1 MNIKYFFPIAI
12 STLGCNVAA
21 NTSVLKKTDNKKPN
35 VIVIFTD
42 DQGYQDLGCYGSPKI
57 KTPNI
62 DKMAAQGIR
71 LTDFYVS
78 ASISSPSR
86 AALLTGRNAALNGV
100 GNVFMPDNKG
110 MNSEEITI
118 AEMLKTVG
126 YKTACFGKWH
136 LGDLD
141 GHLPTD
147 QGFDEYFGIPYSNDM
162 YISPSQTF
170 AKNVLLR
177 DGYTLAMAKA
187 DQQFVAENRKD
198 NNKLVEKGLRIK
210 APLLGGKMIVE
221 YPCDQS
227 TLTARYFERA
237 IDFIQRSEKQ
247 PFFLYITPSM
257 PHVPLY
263 ANEKFAGKS
272 DRGLYGDVV
281 EEIDWQV
288 GNLLDYL
295 KKAGL
300 DENTLVIFSS
310 DNGPWLP
317 YKDDAGSALPL
328 RDGKFSCYEG
338 GMRVPCIL
346 RWPGVI
352 PQGKVNSQIVSTLD
366 FLPTIAAIAK
376 AQLPSV
382 MLNGINVI
390 SYLKNPDKRF
400 DRNIFF
406 YEKQKE
412 IWGVRKGDW
421 KLLPHGG
428 SRASKV
434 GDSPELY
441 NLKEDISEKV
451 NLAEKH
457 PEIVK
462 ELQEE
467 INQHSRQLVESTN

>member
-1 MNIKYFFPIAI
+1 MNNKYFFYIAI
-12 STLGCNVAA
+12 TTLGCNVAA
-21 NTSVLKKTDNKKPN
+21 KTSVLKKTDKIKPN

-71 LTDFYVS
+71 LTDFYVT

-100 GNVFMPDNKG
+100 GNVFMPDNNG

-118 AEMLKTVG
+118 AEMLKTAG

-162 YISPSQTF
+162 YISPSQIF
-170 AKNVLLR
+170 AENVLFR
-177 DGYTLAMAKA
+177 DGYTLALAQA
-187 DQQFVAENRKD
+187 DQNFVAENRKD
-198 NNKLVEKGLRIK
+198 NNKLVEKGLKVK
-210 APLLGGKMIVE
+210 APLLEGKKIVE

-227 TLTARYFERA
+227 TLTARYFEHA
-237 IDFIQRSEKQ
+237 INFIQHSDKQ
-247 PFFLYITPSM
+247 PFFLYITPAM

-263 ANEKFAGKS
+263 ANPKFAGKS
-272 DRGLYGDVV
+272 ERGLYGDVV

-300 DENTLVIFSS
+300 DDNTLVILSS

-317 YKDDAGSALPL
+317 YKENAGSALPL
-328 RDGKFSCYEG
+328 RDGKFSNYEG
-338 GMRVPCIL
+338 GMRVPCIM

-352 PQGKVNSQIVSTLD
+352 PQARVSSQIISTLD
-366 FLPTIAAIAK
+366 ILPTIAAISK

-382 MLNGINVI
+382 KLNGINI
-390 SYLKNPDKRF
+390 LNHLQNPNKKL
-400 DRNIFF
+400 DRNVFF

-421 KLLPHGG
+421 KLLPNGG
-428 SRASKV
+428 SRASKL
-434 GDSPELY
+434 GDKPELY
-441 NLKEDISEKV
+441 NLKEDIMEKI
-451 NLAEKH
+451 NLAEKY

-467 INQHSRQLVESTN
+467 IMKNSN

>member
-1 MNIKYFFPIAI
+1 MKIKYFFQIAFI
-12 STLGCNVAA
+12 TLGCSVAPK
-21 NTSVLKKTDNKKPN
+21 TSEFKISDNAKPN

-42 DQGYQDLGCYGSPKI
+42 DQGYQDLGCYGASKI

-62 DKMAAQGIR
+62 DKMASEGIR

-78 ASISSPSR
+78 TSICSPSR
-86 AALLTGRNAALNGV
+86 AALLTGRSAALNGV

-110 MNSEEITI
+110 MATEEITI

-170 AKNVLLR
+170 SENVLFR
-177 DGYTLAMAKA
+177 DGYTLAKA
-187 DQQFVAENRKD
+187 QEDQKFVAENKKD
-198 NNKLVEKGLRIK
+198 NNKLVEKGLRVK
-210 APLLGGKMIVE
+210 SPLFEKKKIIE
-221 YPCDQS
+221 YPCNQS
-227 TLTARYFERA
+227 TLTTRYFERA
-237 IDFIQRSEKQ
+237 IDFIKHSENQ

-272 DRGLYGDVV
+272 ERGLYGDVI

-288 GNLLDYL
+288 GNLIEYL

-300 DENTLVIFSS
+300 DQNTLIVFSS
-310 DNGPWLP
+310 DNGPWLS
-317 YKDDAGSALPL
+317 YKEEAGSALPL
-328 RDGKFSCYEG
+328 RDGKFSSYEG
-338 GMRVPCIL
+338 GMRVPCIM

-352 PQGKVNSQIVSTLD
+352 PQGNVSSQILSTLD
-366 FLPTIAAIAK
+366 FLPTIAAITK
-376 AQLPSV
+376 AQPPKVQLSGT
-382 MLNGINVI
+382 NII
-390 SYLKNPDKRF
+390 SHLKNPKIELE
-400 DRNIFF
+400 RNIFF

-412 IWGVRKGDW
+412 IWGVRKGNW

-428 SRASKV
+428 SRTSKV
-434 GDSPELY
+434 GDTPELY
-441 NLKEDISEKV
+441 DLKQDISEKV
-451 NLAEKH
+451 NLANKY

-467 INQHSRQLVESTN
+467 IVRYKN

>member
-1 MNIKYFFPIAI
+1 MNVKYIFPIAI
-12 STLGCNVAA
+12 TTVGCSVTAK
-21 NTSVLKKTDNKKPN
+21 TSEIKKTDNKKPN

-62 DKMAAQGIR
+62 DKMAAQGVR
-71 LTDFYVS
+71 LTDFYVTQ
-78 ASISSPSR
+78 SISSPSR
-86 AALLTGRNAALNGV
+86 ASLLTGRYAALNGV
-100 GNVFMPDNKG
+100 GNVYMPDNKG

-126 YKTACFGKWH
+126 YKTACYGKWH

-170 AKNVLLR
+170 AENVLFR
-177 DGYTLAMAKA
+177 EGYTLAMAQA
-187 DQQFVAENRKD
+187 DQKFVAENRRD
-198 NNKLVEKGLRIK
+198 NNKLVERGLKIK
-210 APLLGGKMIVE
+210 SPLVEGNKIVE
-221 YPCDQS
+221 YPSDQS
-227 TLTARYFERA
+227 TLTARYFDRA
-237 IDFIQRSEKQ
+237 INFIKKSDDQ
-247 PFFLYITPSM
+247 PFFLFITPAM

-263 ANEKFAGKS
+263 ASEKFAGKS
-272 DRGLYGDVV
+272 ERGLYGDVV
-281 EEIDWQV
+281 EEIDWHV

-317 YKDDAGSALPL
+317 FKEDAGSALPL
-328 RDGKFSCYEG
+328 RDGKFSSYEG
-338 GMRVPCIL
+338 GMRVPCIM

-352 PQGKVNSQIVSTLD
+352 PQGKVSSQIVSTLD
-366 FLPTIAAIAK
+366 FLPTIAAISK

-382 MLNGINVI
+382 KLNGLNIL
-390 SYLKNPDKRF
+390 SHLKNPDKKL
-400 DRNIFF
+400 DRNTFY

-412 IWGVRKGDW
+412 IWAVRKGDW

-434 GDSPELY
+434 GDKPQLY
-441 NLKEDISEKV
+441 NLKDDISEKV
-451 NLAEKH
+451 NLADKH

-462 ELQEE
+462 ELQAE
-467 INQHSRQLVESTN
+467 IEKYNAQLKTLK